1 MRCISRQFRDTGA
14 DYNLSPEQWL
24 STETASRLTGATL
37 LGDIVQTVGQV
48 TTPPEGA
55 RFVLDTNNA
64 RDGLLDLPVLGN
76 PVSDRVSAKKT
87 AQEGDIIVSRL
98 RPYLRQVALI
108 PPGASELLEQEHF
121 YCSTEFFVLRR
132 KDGGDAAGLVA
143 WLLSEPIQ
151 GMMSEAATGGHH
163 PRINVDLLL
172 SAPVE
177 DRYLD
182 PKFSA
187 SVSSVLARHLQGQRE
202 LLVLLRHSPGL
213 RVGALRGKCAAAVA

>member
-1 MRCISRQFRDTGA
+1 MRCISRRFRDTGA

-24 STETASRLTGATL
+24 STETASRLAGATL
-37 LGDIVQTVGQV
+37 LGDIVRTVSQV
-48 TTPPEGA
+48 AVPPEGS

-64 RDGLLDLPVLGN
+64 RDGLLDLPVLGD
-76 PVSDRVSAKKT
+76 PVSGRSSVKKT
-87 AQEGDIIVSRL
+87 AREGDVIVSRL

-108 PPGASELLEQEHF
+108 PPGASKLLEQDSF
-121 YCSTEFFVLRR
+121 YCSTEFFVFRR

-172 SAPVE
+172 GAPVE

-182 PKFSA
+182 PGFSA
-187 SVSSVLARHLQGQRE
+187 SVGDVLARHLNGQRE

-213 RVGALRGKCAAAVA
+213 GVRTRRSERAAAVA